1 VSYPVPFPFGHAPRL
16 YVAIFFAVL
25 GLSVRPHLSTE
36 HNVKVR

>member
-1 VSYPVPFPFGHAPRL
+1 MSYAVPFPFGHAPRL

-25 GLSVRPHLSTE
+25 GLSVRQHLSVE